1 MLTIIDNFFSFE
13 FNLSV
18 SLLSDELLPC
28 FQLLHDRIMTT
39 NHQSIIGNEFVRALE
54 EYKDDAGKFY
64 LRMGTMIFNMMHVT
78 TVTMQQQRKNF
89 SSGQRRLKKI
99 AK

>member
-28 FQLLHDRIMTT
+28 FQLLHDRMTN

-64 LRMGTMIFNMMHVT
+64 LRMGTMIFY
-78 TVTMQQQRKNF
+78 
-89 SSGQRRLKKI
+89 I
-99 AK
+99 